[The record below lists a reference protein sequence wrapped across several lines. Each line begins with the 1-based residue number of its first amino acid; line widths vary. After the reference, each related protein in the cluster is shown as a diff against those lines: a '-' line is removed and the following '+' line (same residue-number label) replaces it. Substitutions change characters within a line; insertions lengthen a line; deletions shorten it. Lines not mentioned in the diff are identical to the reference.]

1 MIENINSKIFTGDML
16 IAAIIFFLSGCSTMM
31 IMPNDVPPI
40 KVLKTGSLAGMSV
53 SIRNSEVH
61 STEYAILNSF
71 KQNTGFV
78 ANRRAWSKMLV
89 EALAEGLSKQ
99 GARVRFNAPVTI
111 SIALPEITVSQS
123 RGLLWSSVKV
133 AVSSSTGW
141 SKTYEVV
148 AESDPGPFENLHTS
162 VNDAAGQALGEAVK
176 AILEDAEF
184 LFQLKKKM
192 LRLPTV
198 SR

>member
-1 MIENINSKIFTGDML
+1 MFSAIQKHIVGAVLMTAIVL
-16 IAAIIFFLSGCSTMM
+16 LAACSTMM
-31 IMPNDVPPI
+31 IMPKGVPPI
-40 KVLKTGSLAGMSV
+40 KGLETGSLAGMSL
-53 SIRNSEVH
+53 SIKNTEAH

-78 ANRRAWSKMLV
+78 TNRQAWSKMLV
-89 EALAEGLSKQ
+89 EALAEELSKR
-99 GARVRFNAPVTI
+99 GAQVRVNAPVTI

-148 AESDPGPFENLHTS
+148 AESDPGPFENLHTA
-162 VNDAAGQALGEAVK
+162 VNDASGQTIGEAVK
-176 AILEDAEF
+176 AILGDAEF
-184 LFQLKKKM
+184 LFQLKKKEH
-192 LRLPTV
+192 LTH
-198 SR
+198 